1 MNGTKIEGTEG
12 SSSFLTMSFS
22 GVGLRSFLENC
33 TEKRREAHCE
43 RERGEEK
50 PEREELWKRSPQKAR
65 ERTRVEAWPRRGNR
79 KGHAEAKID
88 QANKSTGRMPW
99 H

>member
-43 RERGEEK
+43 RERGEGK
-50 PEREELWKRSPQKAR
+50 SEREELWKRSPQKAR
-65 ERTRVEAWPRRGNR
+65 ERTRVEAWPRR
-79 KGHAEAKID
+79 E
-88 QANKSTGRMPW
+88 TGRGMRKPK
-99 H
+99 